1 MTKEDIRLM
10 LRGRKVS
17 RTSSEAVLEKLM
29 HNERFINASTILLY
43 YPLDDEVDVRPLLN
57 CGKKTAL
64 PYIEKG
70 KMDYS
75 LYTGDLVKGA
85 FGVMECRNKVPLHLD
100 ETCIALIPAV
110 AFSPEGYRLGRG
122 KGFYDRLFTQ
132 SQAVRIGVCFDFQL
146 LDDIPTEP
154 HDVPMHIVVTP
165 STTINLHNTNK
176 SWL

>member
-17 RTSSEAVLEKLM
+17 RMQSEAVLEKLM

-43 YPLDDEVDVRPLLN
+43 YPLDDEVDVRPLLD

-122 KGFYDRLFTQ
+122 KGFYDRFMKEKNIYK
-132 SQAVRIGVCFDFQL
+132 IGLITKDRL
-146 LDDIPTEP
+146 IEGLP
-154 HDVPMHIVVTP
+154 HEEHDLKADE
-165 STTINLHNTNK
+165 TITD
-176 SWL
+176 